1 MTMDNRNEEN
11 TKEIL
16 LTLYQEFYLIF
27 FYGSELFKS

>member
-16 LTLYQEFYLIF
+16 LTLYQEFHLIF
-27 FYGSELFKS
+27 FYGS